1 MTCSNSHRH
10 ASGAYL
16 ATSHRLASRILAV
29 ALGAAVALP
38 AAAQQVADEEDL
50 SLVYG
55 DRDSVSIATGNS
67 RNLRRAPA
75 VATVITAADIAAMGA
90 TDLDQV
96 LETVPG
102 LHVNRSANNYAP
114 LYVVRGIVS
123 QFTPQLLVLQD
134 GVPIT
139 TAFVG
144 NKGNLWG
151 GYPVEHIARIEV
163 MRGPGSALY
172 GSDAF
177 SGVINLITRSAADTP
192 GTSVGIRAGSFHS
205 RDGWLQHGGT
215 LGPFQVAAYLRH
227 GRSDGF
233 KSVIEA
239 DAQSRNDRL
248 YGTAASLA
256 PGPVNVGYTAT
267 DANLELVHANWTAR
281 LGYKLRDDLG
291 TGAGIASALDPDA
304 RQRSARVTAGLT
316 WADPQWR
323 RDWGVGA
330 AVNLQDYRQRVPVE
344 FTLLPAGAT
353 LPSGAFHEGMRG
365 GPDVWERIVRLSAW
379 ADYAGWA
386 DHALRG
392 GAGHD
397 DLDMYRTRER
407 RNFRYAANGAPL
419 PQPAVT
425 DFGTTDPFIRPQ
437 RRRVDYVFLQDE
449 WHAGRDWNVTA
460 GLRHDR
466 YSDFGAATNP
476 RVAVVW
482 DASYD
487 LTVKLLAGRAF
498 RAPSFNESYS
508 ITNPVALGNPALRPE
523 RNSTVEASFA
533 WQARADAHVTATL
546 FRYAMS
552 DIIRTVPNLVPN
564 TGATYANT
572 GDQDGRGLELEGSS
586 EGPHG
591 LRLVGNYA
599 YQRSIDRATARDAG
613 YAPRHHINARADWQ
627 PNRAMLASAQVNR
640 IGQRRRAPGDVRA
653 PLEGYTTVDLTL
665 GTRHAG
671 PGWNVTAALH
681 NVFDADVRE
690 PSLAPGLAL
699 PHDLPM
705 APRSLSVQAVYSM

>member
-1 MTCSNSHRH
+1 METSAAATHREQH
-10 ASGAYL
+10 LTA
-16 ATSHRLASRILAV
+16 SHRLARMGLAV
-29 ALGAAVALP
+29 VLGAAIALP
-38 AAAQQVADEEDL
+38 AAAQRLPDEEDL

-55 DRDSVSIATGNS
+55 DKDSVTIATGS
-67 RNLRRAPA
+67 SHSVRRAPA

-102 LHVNRSANNYAP
+102 LHVNRSANNYTP
-114 LYVVRGIVS
+114 QYVVRGIVS

-139 TAFVG
+139 TALVG
-144 NKGNLWG
+144 SKGNLWG

-177 SGVINLITRSAADTP
+177 SGVVNLITRSAADPP
-192 GTSVGIRAGSFHS
+192 GTSLGLRAGSFHT
-205 RDGWLQHGGT
+205 RDGWLQHGGMV
-215 LGPFQVAAYLRH
+215 GPFQVAAYLRH
-227 GRSDGF
+227 GRSAGF
-233 KSVIEA
+233 RSVIEA

-267 DANLELVHANWTAR
+267 DANLELAHGQWKAR

-291 TGAGIASALDPDA
+291 TGAGIASALDPA
-304 RQRSARVTAGLT
+304 SRQRSARVTAGLA

-323 RDWGVGA
+323 RDWALGA
-330 AVNLQDYRQRVPVE
+330 AVNLQDYRQRIPVD
-344 FTLLPAGAT
+344 FTLLPAGAA
-353 LPSGAFHEGMRG
+353 LPSGVFPEGMRG

-379 ADYAGWA
+379 ADYGGWA
-386 DHALRG
+386 NHQLRA

-419 PQPAVT
+419 PLPAVT
-425 DFGTTDPFIRPQ
+425 EFGATDPFIRPQ
-437 RRRVDYVFLQDE
+437 RRQVDYVYLQDE
-449 WHAGRDWNVTA
+449 WHAGRDWNVTT

-466 YSDFGAATNP
+466 YSDFGSTTNP

-487 LTVKLLAGRAF
+487 LTAKLLVGRAF

-508 ITNPVALGNPALRPE
+508 ITNPVALGNAALRPE

-533 WQARADAHVTATL
+533 WQAHADALVTVTL

-552 DIIRTVPNLVPN
+552 DIIRTVPNPVAN

-572 GDQDGRGLELEGSS
+572 GDQDGRGLELEGSWD
-586 EGPHG
+586 GLRG

-599 YQRSIDRATARDAG
+599 YQRSIDRTTGRDAG
-613 YAPRHHINARADWQ
+613 YAPRHHLNARADWQ
-627 PNRAMLASAQVNR
+627 PHRAMLASAQVNR
-640 IGQRRRAPGDVRA
+640 IGERRRAPGDARA
-653 PLEGYTTVDLTL
+653 ALDGYTTVDVTL
-665 GTRHAG
+665 ATRHAG
-671 PGWNVTAALH
+671 PGWNVTAALR
-681 NVFDADVRE
+681 NVFNADVRE
-690 PSLAPGLAL
+690 PSQAPGLAL

-705 APRSLSVQAVYSM
+705 APRALSVQAEYSM